1 MSDEIIMEDVLKL
14 LNHINTERYLSI
26 TELMEATKRSE
37 KTVRYRLKAL
47 KAVLEGHGAR
57 IVYKKG
63 AGYRLAIDDGPAY
76 MAWQKNCLKKLD
88 GGIPS
93 GTDSRV
99 NYILSLL
106 LNRKEYIK
114 RARLAEFLCISEKTV
129 SADIGR
135 AEQILMQYGLK
146 LDRKPSY
153 GMKVVGDEF
162 KKRQCMMNHLIIM
175 NTSDFFM
182 GPGEKRDMEEIGKV
196 LQEILEESNMPIA
209 ELPFQNMV
217 CYLYVMSHRI
227 KHGFQVERDVKEEWK
242 KDTVLYSVSKMVL
255 ERMVLCG
262 LLLTYAEGEI
272 YFTSLFLWGN
282 RFIEIDKE
290 NKTNYV
296 IPAYIYSTAS
306 KMLERVNAN
315 LGIDMGDDLN
325 LQLCLLHHLSSLDVR
340 MKYNILI
347 KNEHQGEIQ
356 EKYPFAWLVAK
367 EAVSALEEIYQK
379 PVSEAECA
387 YFALLFAMKLERGK
401 ETRKKLRVLLICAT
415 GKIGSQ
421 FLKYRLEEEFA
432 KDIEAVDMKSIY
444 EQDGVD
450 FSAYD
455 YILTTVPIDKALPVP
470 VVLVRDFFNQEEL
483 IKVQNG
489 LHSVREYEEVQKYL
503 KKELFF
509 ENVPVEGGNDAREGV
524 IRWMCDK
531 IKEVEEMPEDF
542 YAQVMER
549 ERLGGTDFG
558 NLAAAPHPLKGGWKK
573 NLICVGVLERPVLW
587 HRNEVQLVV
596 LANMWDTAST
606 ETQKVLDM
614 TARFL
619 MDSGAVEAVIKERTF
634 GSLLVR
640 MAEMALSARG
650 FMANMVNNDI
660 SSVCPKET
668 KP

>member
-14 LNHINTERYLSI
+14 LRHINTEGYLSVA
-26 TELMEATKRSE
+26 ELMEVMKRSE
-37 KTVRYRLKAL
+37 KTIRYRLKELRAM
-47 KAVLEGHGAR
+47 LEGHGAR
-57 IVYKKG
+57 IEHKKG
-63 AGYRLAIDDGPAY
+63 EGYRLAIEDGPAY
-76 MAWQKNCLKKLD
+76 AAWQKNCLKQLD

-99 NYILSLL
+99 SYILSLL
-106 LNRKEYIK
+106 LNRKDYIK
-114 RARLAEFLCISEKTV
+114 RAKLAEFLCISEKTV
-129 SADIGR
+129 SADVGR
-135 AEQILMQYGLK
+135 TEQILKRYGLR

-153 GMKVVGDEF
+153 GMKVTGDEF
-162 KKRQCMMNHLIIM
+162 KKRQCMLNHLIIM

-182 GPGEKRDMEEIGKV
+182 GPGEKKAMEEIGEV
-196 LQEILEESNMPIA
+196 LREILEENSMPIA
-209 ELPFQNMV
+209 ELPFRNMV

-227 KHGFQVERDVKEEWK
+227 KHGFQVERDVEESWK
-242 KDTVLYSVSKMVL
+242 KDTVLYHISKRVL
-255 ERMVLCG
+255 ERMGSRG
-262 LLLTYAEGEI
+262 LLLPYADGEI

-296 IPAYIYSTAS
+296 IPASIYSTAS
-306 KMLERVNAN
+306 KMLERVRTN

-347 KNEHQGEIQ
+347 ENEHREEIQ
-356 EKYPFAWLVAK
+356 ERYPFAWLVAK
-367 EAVSALEEIYQK
+367 EAASALEEIYRK

-387 YFALLFAMKLERGK
+387 YFALLFAMKLEEGK

-444 EQDGVD
+444 EQDGID

-455 YILTTVPIDKALPVP
+455 YILTTVPIDKSLPVP

-483 IKVQNG
+483 IKVRSG
-489 LHSVREYEEVQKYL
+489 LCSVRGYGEIQKYFR
-503 KKELFF
+503 KELFF
-509 ENVPVEGGNDAREGV
+509 GNVPVEEGEDAKEGV
-524 IRWMCDK
+524 IRWMCGK
-531 IKEVEEMPEDF
+531 IKEVEELPEDF
-542 YAQVMER
+542 FAQVMER
-549 ERLGGTDFG
+549 EKLGGTDFG
-558 NLAAAPHPLKGGWKK
+558 NLAAVPHPLKGGWKK
-573 NLICVGVLERPVLW
+573 NLICVGILERPVLW
-587 HRNEVQLVV
+587 NRNQVQLVV
-596 LANMWDTAST
+596 LANTAETASK
-606 ETQKVLDM
+606 ETQKALDM

-619 MDSGAVEAVIKERTF
+619 MDSGAVEAVIRERTY

-640 MAEMALSARG
+640 MEEMALR
-650 FMANMVNNDI
+650 
-660 SSVCPKET
+660 
-668 KP
+668 